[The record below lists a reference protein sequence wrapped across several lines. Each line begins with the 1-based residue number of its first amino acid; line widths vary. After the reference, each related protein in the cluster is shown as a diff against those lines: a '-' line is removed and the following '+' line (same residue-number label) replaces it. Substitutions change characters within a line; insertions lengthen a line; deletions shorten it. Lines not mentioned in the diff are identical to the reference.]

1 MAHLDLMISMD
12 SANAHMAAN
21 TGVRVLTLWG
31 MTHPFCGFSPFNQP
45 SGYALTLNRS
55 QYPLI
60 PTSVYGNRIPDG
72 YKDAFRSLDP
82 KTVIEKALELLEQ

>member
-1 MAHLDLMISMD
+1 MGND
-12 SANAHMAAN
+12 SSFL
-21 TGVRVLTLWG
+21 R
-31 MTHPFCGFSPFNQP
+31 FSPFNQP
-45 SGYALTLNRS
+45 LGYALTLDRS

-82 KTVIEKALELLEQ
+82 KTVIEKALELLEH